1 MYGSFGVFVYP
12 TITVFDRAGKLQFE
26 FGSNTINTKKR
37 VEGGIRF
44 LLGEI
49 GAGELEEIMHPVVEK
64 IDPER
69 ARIER
74 QYNFARMAFTRN
86 HFSTAKKIIESSL
99 EDHPEHALSYS
110 LYGYILI
117 QEKNCTSGLK
127 QFERALELDPDLE
140 EAQKGK
146 QACVGIAVD

>member
-1 MYGSFGVFVYP
+1 
-12 TITVFDRAGKLQFE
+12 
-26 FGSNTINTKKR
+26 
-37 VEGGIRF
+37 
-44 LLGEI
+44 
-49 GAGELEEIMHPVVEK
+49 MHPVVEK

-69 ARIER
+69 AQIER
-74 QYNFARMAFTRN
+74 QYNFAKISFSRH

-99 EDHPEHALSYS
+99 KNHPEHALSYS

-117 QEKNCTSGLK
+117 EEKNYKSGLK

-146 QACVGIAVD
+146 QACLDNVSP